1 MAEADS
7 SNNITRKYIYG
18 KGLLAVATSS
28 ERYCY
33 HFNATGSTIA
43 LTTRP
48 GRWLTVMPTNPSAP
62 SSASRRRSFS
72 PSSTL
77 GNTASWPSRAA
88 FTTCGQGITIRV
100 SGDSVSEDPLGFGGG
115 DVNLYAYVV
124 SGNPVNWIDP
134 DGLASSGN
142 ILGKIWNLP
151 NTVVGIIWGG
161 IGVPFGAKVT
171 IGNNAIQ
178 FENHPFMPEGGAITF
193 GNAISYGKQACP
205 TEPLPNGTFGKH
217 EQQHTYQ
224 GELLGPLYL
233 PSNILG
239 LSAGE
244 MLNGDTHGEQI
255 GMKVVR
261 SLFPPRPW

>member
-1 MAEADS
+1 MAEP
-7 SNNITRKYIYG
+7 N
-18 KGLLAVATSS
+18 GLYYMRA
-28 ERYCY
+28 RYY
-33 HFNATGSTIA
+33 DPSV
-43 LTTRP
+43 
-48 GRWLTVMPTNPSAP
+48 GR
-62 SSASRRRSFS
+62 F
-72 PSSTL
+72 
-77 GNTASWPSRAA
+77 
-88 FTTCGQGITIRV
+88 I
-100 SGDSVSEDPLGFGGG
+100 SEDPLGFGGG
-115 DVNLYAYVV
+115 MLIFLRMCKMIRLTSLIQMAWPHLEIFGENLE
-124 SGNPVNWIDP
+124 
-134 DGLASSGN
+134 SS
-142 ILGKIWNLP
+142 

-261 SLFPPRPW
+261 SLFLQGHGD